1 MSTVDI
7 FSIQDYKSLQNLISD
22 QNILK
27 NKLVDNKMKLGK
39 LKKEMEDIKKNI
51 SINFPEEYNILK
63 LNNFKYIDF
72 K

>member
-27 NKLVDNKMKLGK
+27 NKLVENKMKLSK
-39 LKKEMEDIKKNI
+39 LKKEVEDIKKII